1 MQIEFTTHHENGL
14 KRLQEEL
21 AEAQDRNQKQKLENQ
36 KVKNFIYFLMC
47 SQ

>member
-1 MQIEFTTHHENGL
+1 MQIEFTTHHEIEL

-36 KVKNFIYFLMC
+36 KVKNLI
-47 SQ
+47 